1 MLGAVAMVMF
11 LSSTALEPAVVTTWQ
26 ETRQDQSGSV
36 DGVPTEVDSIEVL
49 GRRGSVEEE
58 TQSFV
63 SAVAS
68 APAGT
73 NLARWHGRICVG
85 VANLVS
91 PYAQLVADRISTVGG
106 ALGLEIGE
114 PGCRANIMVIFAD
127 DATDVARK
135 IVAEDPGAFIPSQ
148 SRATLGDSA
157 LSDFQNVERPVRWWH
172 ISMPVELDTGRP
184 PVMKTVG
191 DGVIEVPV
199 LDVRQFS
206 RLHSGVRND
215 LQRVVVIVDVTRLH
229 GANLAS
235 VADYVS
241 MVALAQVRPDVDVTA
256 QLPSILGLFL
266 SQSTSDR
273 LTEWDIGYL
282 QSLYEATG
290 DRPIAEQQMREIGR
304 TMARRARK
312 D

>member
-1 MLGAVAMVMF
+1 MLSAVAMAVF
-11 LSSTALEPAVVTTWQ
+11 LSSTALDPAVVTAWQ

-36 DGVPTEVDSIEVL
+36 DGVPTEVDSVEVL

-58 TQSFV
+58 TRSFV

-85 VANLVS
+85 VANLAS

-135 IVAEDPGAFIPSQ
+135 IVAEDPAAFTPSQ

-172 ISMPVELDTGRP
+172 ISMPVEVDTGRP

-199 LDVRQFS
+199 LDVRQLS

-215 LQRVVVIVDVTRLH
+215 LQRVVVVVDVTRLH

-241 MVALAQVRPDVDVTA
+241 MVSLAQVRPDVDITER
-256 QLPSILGLFL
+256 LPSILGLF
-266 SQSTSDR
+266 SGQPSSDR
-273 LTEWDIGYL
+273 LTEWDIDYL

-290 DRPIAEQQMREIGR
+290 DRPVAEQQIREIGR
-304 TMARRARK
+304 TMARRARER
-312 D
+312 